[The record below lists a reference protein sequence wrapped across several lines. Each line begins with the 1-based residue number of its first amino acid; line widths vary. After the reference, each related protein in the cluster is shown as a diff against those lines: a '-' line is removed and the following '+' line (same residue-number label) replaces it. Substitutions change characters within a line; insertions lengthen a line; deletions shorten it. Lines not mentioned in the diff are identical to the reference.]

1 MDANPYNPLQPMTDP
16 DRFFGRADVFAFFRQ
31 HLVGTPHA
39 HALVLIGRFGLGQS
53 SILHQLH
60 HQLDERYVTCIVD
73 LGAPEV
79 ESEERFFATLM
90 DEIRLALE
98 DAGASTYRLPD
109 WPPPEDESGA
119 PAPELRAWFRD
130 EYMDVVLA
138 ALRTRHL
145 VLALDNAYVLLDAID
160 RGTLPADLL
169 DYLAGLLRS
178 DSRLDMIVVLDQAVE
193 DRALSIDLMN
203 DPALH
208 IRIAELG
215 HDAAARLVTEPIEGI
230 CHYESG
236 LAERI
241 LDLGGGHPF
250 LLHSI
255 CRLLFRRSEE
265 RGHAGPI
272 TNLDLTAVYDAVV
285 EQAGDVYGPLWERA
299 PQNERL
305 TLLALIDLLE
315 AGGEPASF
323 ETIYDRLT
331 ASGYA
336 VNRTQ
341 LAAAL
346 RSLGYQGLIRSEAD
360 SYSLSAGLVARWA
373 KANAEPLHAAAPKR
387 GAPADRSRW
396 MLGLGLVAA
405 VAIIAGLG
413 IAALAGVFD
422 ADDDG
427 TEPAQPAA
435 PTVTLS
441 LNLEATRQAD
451 YATQTEQ
458 ARPTRTPTLTL
469 TPTRTL
475 RPTRTLTPTDTAT
488 PADTPTPAPTD
499 TSTATDEPT
508 ATRTPRPTRTPVPTD
523 TPSPTDTPTATETL
537 ADTPTRTPSPMR
549 TASPTRMPTLEPG
562 D

>member
-1 MDANPYNPLQPMTDP
+1 MSVANPYEPHFTADGPVV
-16 DRFFGRADVFAFFRQ
+16 FVGREDVFAFFRQ
-31 HLVGTPHA
+31 HLVGAPLTHG
-39 HALVLIGRFGLGQS
+39 LVLIGRAGLGKS
-53 SILHQLH
+53 ALLHQLER
-60 HQLDERYVTCIVD
+60 QIDERYRPC
-73 LGAPEV
+73 L
-79 ESEERFFATLM
+79 
-90 DEIRLALE
+90 IRLSALDLSSEDRLLAALAEAIHTTLE

-215 HDAAARLVTEPIEGI
+215 RDAAARLVTEPIEGI

-346 RSLGYQGLIRSEAD
+346 RGLGYNGLAVAQAD
-360 SYSLSAGLVARWA
+360 TYALPARLIAEWVRATIGQPPTEEPSRPRLRLRQATPLGGLALVLVVVIALGGA
-373 KANAEPLHAAAPKR
+373 ALGGLFGGEDAEDIPAT
-387 GAPADRSRW
+387 GAPTAT
-396 MLGLGLVAA
+396 
-405 VAIIAGLG
+405 
-413 IAALAGVFD
+413 LA
-422 ADDDG
+422 
-427 TEPAQPAA
+427 
-435 PTVTLS
+435 

-451 YATQTEQ
+451 FATQTEQ
-458 ARPTRTPTLTL
+458 ARPTATPTITYTPSLTATPSMTPTPPMTVTPSPTLTL
-469 TPTRTL
+469 TPS
-475 RPTRTLTPTDTAT
+475 AT
-488 PADTPTPAPTD
+488 PSATITPRAM
-499 TSTATDEPT
+499 
-508 ATRTPRPTRTPVPTD
+508 RTPQPTRTPIKVAPTV
-523 TPSPTDTPTATETL
+523 TPTLLPTN
-537 ADTPTRTPSPMR
+537 TPRPP
-549 TASPTRMPTLEPG
+549 AAPTLDPG
-562 D
+562 G

>member
-16 DRFFGRADVFAFFRQ
+16 ERFFGRDDVFAFFRQ
-31 HLVGTPHA
+31 HLVGTPHH
-39 HALVLIGRFGLGQS
+39 HALVLFGRFGLGQS
-53 SILHQLH
+53 SILYQLN
-60 HQLDERYVTCIVD
+60 HQLDDRYVTCIVG
-73 LGAPEV
+73 LGQPEG
-79 ESEERFFATLM
+79 ESEERFFAALM

-98 DAGASTYRLPD
+98 EAEASTYRLPD
-109 WPPPEDESGA
+109 WPPPDDDSGA
-119 PAPELRAWFRD
+119 PAPDLRAWFRD
-130 EYMDVVLA
+130 AYMDVALA

-145 VLALDNAYVLLDAID
+145 VLALDNAHVLLDATD
-160 RGTLPADLL
+160 RGTSADLL
-169 DYLAGLLRS
+169 DYLAELLRAYP
-178 DSRLDMIVVLDQAVE
+178 RLDMVVALDQAYE
-193 DRALSIDLMN
+193 DRALSIDLVN

-208 IRIAELG
+208 IRIAEMG
-215 HDAAARLVTEPIEGI
+215 RDAAARLVTEPIEGI

-265 RGHAGPI
+265 RGHTGPI
-272 TNLDLTAVYDAVV
+272 TALDLTAVSDAVL
-285 EQAGDVYGPLWERA
+285 EQAGDVFGPLWERA
-299 PQNERL
+299 AQNERL

-315 AGGEPASF
+315 AGGAAPVTF
-323 ETIYDRLT
+323 EAIHERLT
-331 ASGYA
+331 ATGYA
-336 VNRTQ
+336 VNKTQ

-360 SYSLSAGLVARWA
+360 TYSLSAGLAASWV
-373 KANAEPLHAAAPKR
+373 KANAGPLQVTAPDRAA
-387 GAPADRSRW
+387 ADRSRW
-396 MLGLGLVAA
+396 LLLGLVAA

-435 PTVTLS
+435 PTATLS

-458 ARPTRTPTLTL
+458 ARPTRTPT
-469 TPTRTL
+469 
-475 RPTRTLTPTDTAT
+475 RTLTPTAT
-488 PADTPTPAPTD
+488 PTPTDTPTPSDTPTPVPTD
-499 TSTATDEPT
+499 TPTATDEPT
-508 ATRTPRPTRTPVPTD
+508 ATRTPRPTNTPAPTQ
-523 TPSPTDTPTATETL
+523 TPTG
-537 ADTPTRTPSPMR
+537 TPTRTPS
-549 TASPTRMPTLEPG
+549 STRMPTLEPG
-562 D
+562 R